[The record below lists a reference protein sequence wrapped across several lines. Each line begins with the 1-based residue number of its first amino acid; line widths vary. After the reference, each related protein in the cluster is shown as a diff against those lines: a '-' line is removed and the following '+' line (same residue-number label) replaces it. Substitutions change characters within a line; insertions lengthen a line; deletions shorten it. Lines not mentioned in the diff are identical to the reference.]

1 MVGVFLRLF
10 SNNSCKKRRKKY
22 QIFFFDQQQKTVYK
36 LLHSS
41 LLFLLPLLLEKKKYI
56 LRLFFIIIIIIIIIM
71 TPPPTKTT
79 QGKQQQQQQ
88 HPAKQKKELV
98 DLECDDEF
106 EEFEEEGALVFYRRE
121 LDLNKV
127 ASTRMMK
134 RVVFE
139 NFFVSRCSSL
149 ARSFGE
155 RVTEGPLSLSLHP
168 CFYAYR
174 RVDERKRGK
183 RRRGAMGGRLGRHG
197 SGRFQDALERRA
209 EKECRVATT
218 PTKIK

>member
-1 MVGVFLRLF
+1 
-10 SNNSCKKRRKKY
+10 
-22 QIFFFDQQQKTVYK
+22 
-36 LLHSS
+36 
-41 LLFLLPLLLEKKKYI
+41 
-56 LRLFFIIIIIIIIIM
+56 M
-71 TPPPTKTT
+71 TPPPTKTA
-79 QGKQQQQQQ
+79 QGKQQQQQ

-106 EEFEEEGALVFYRRE
+106 EEFEEEGALVLYRRE

-139 NFFVSRCSSL
+139 NFFGVALLFSRALFRRASDRRTSL
-149 ARSFGE
+149 SF
-155 RVTEGPLSLSLHP
+155 SLHP

-209 EKECRVATT
+209 EKECHVATT
-218 PTKIK
+218 PTIIK

>member
-1 MVGVFLRLF
+1 MFFCVFF
-10 SNNSCKKRRKKY
+10 PTFCKKKRIKKY
-22 QIFFFDQQQKTVYK
+22 
-36 LLHSS
+36 
-41 LLFLLPLLLEKKKYI
+41 EKVHTS
-56 LRLFFIIIIIIIIIM
+56 FHHHHHHHHIIIIIIM
-71 TPPPTKTT
+71 TPPPTKTA
-79 QGKQQQQQQ
+79 QGKQQQQQ

-106 EEFEEEGALVFYRRE
+106 EEFEEEGALVLYRRE

-139 NFFVSRCSSL
+139 NFFGVALLFSRALFRRASDRRTSL
-149 ARSFGE
+149 SF
-155 RVTEGPLSLSLHP
+155 SLHP

-209 EKECRVATT
+209 EKECHVATT

>member
-1 MVGVFLRLF
+1 
-10 SNNSCKKRRKKY
+10 
-22 QIFFFDQQQKTVYK
+22 
-36 LLHSS
+36 
-41 LLFLLPLLLEKKKYI
+41 
-56 LRLFFIIIIIIIIIM
+56 M
-71 TPPPTKTT
+71 TPPPTKTAQH
-79 QGKQQQQQQ
+79 QGKQQQ
-88 HPAKQKKELV
+88 HPANKQKKKELV

-139 NFFVSRCSSL
+139 NFFGVALLFSRALFRRASD
-149 ARSFGE
+149 R
-155 RVTEGPLSLSLHP
+155 RTSLSLHP